1 MPQFDWTT
9 ISPQVF
15 WLVISFAVI
24 YWVVAKIAVPRVGEV
39 LDQRA
44 RVIQEDIDRAAA
56 LKAETEA
63 AAAAY
68 DKAMADA
75 RGQAGDH
82 LRQMQADAKAVAEKR
97 VSELGEIIAKQV
109 SEAEARIT
117 KAKSDA
123 LAAMRQLAGDTARDV
138 VAKLAAVTPD
148 AGAVDAAVAAALKE
162 KA

>member
-1 MPQFDWTT
+1 MPQFDFTT
-9 ISPQVF
+9 LVPQVF
-15 WLVISFAVI
+15 WLVVSFAAI
-24 YWVVAKIAVPRVGEV
+24 YWVIAKLAVPRVGEV

-44 RVIQEDIDRAAA
+44 RVIQEDIDRAGA

-75 RGQAGDH
+75 RAQAGDH
-82 LRQMQADAKAVAEKR
+82 MRQMQADAKAVAEKR
-97 VSELGEIIAKQV
+97 VGELGEVIAKQV
-109 SEAEARIT
+109 TEAEARIA
-117 KAKSDA
+117 KAKTDA
-123 LAAMRQLAGDTARDV
+123 LAAMGKLAGDTARDV

-148 AGAVDAAVAAALKE
+148 AGAVDAAVGAVLKE